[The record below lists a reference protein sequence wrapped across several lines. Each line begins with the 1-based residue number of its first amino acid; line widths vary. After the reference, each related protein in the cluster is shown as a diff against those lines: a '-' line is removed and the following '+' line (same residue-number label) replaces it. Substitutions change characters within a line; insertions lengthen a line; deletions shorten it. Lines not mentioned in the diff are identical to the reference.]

1 MIEHM
6 AAVGSV
12 MASNCAGVPPIYSL
26 GVRLDVTS
34 AVEQI
39 EANPELWNQY
49 TLRTERYGTPHN
61 AVSDIWVRYNAFEN
75 LNGDPVSFT
84 QMPHRSEW
92 YPCVNDIPA
101 VKRLAENVYKLVGGT
116 ELGGVLITRI
126 PPGGEVKPHID
137 TGWHAEYYSKYAV
150 QLKGNKDQTFYFED
164 CELRPLTGDL
174 YSFDN
179 SKLHGVKND
188 SDEDRMTLIICI
200 RR

>member
-61 AVSDIWVRYNAFEN
+61 AV
-75 LNGDPVSFT
+75 
-84 QMPHRSEW
+84 
-92 YPCVNDIPA
+92 
-101 VKRLAENVYKLVGGT
+101 
-116 ELGGVLITRI
+116 
-126 PPGGEVKPHID
+126 
-137 TGWHAEYYSKYAV
+137 
-150 QLKGNKDQTFYFED
+150 
-164 CELRPLTGDL
+164 
-174 YSFDN
+174 
-179 SKLHGVKND
+179 
-188 SDEDRMTLIICI
+188 
-200 RR
+200 